1 MIETIDTWTTKAAGL
16 IGAAIAAVYIGGTR
30 AQIALQVVSGTAAS
44 YYTAPWMARQL
55 AAPEG
60 MVGFLL
66 GLAAIFGAK
75 KIIAVVDGLDL
86 KSHLDAALSRL
97 SGKKVDSK
105 GEQ

>member
-44 YYTAPWMARQL
+44 YYMAPWLARQL

-66 GLAAIFGAK
+66 GLAAIFAAK
-75 KIIAVVDGLDL
+75 KLIGAVDGVDFRA
-86 KSHLDAALSRL
+86 HIDAALSRI
-97 SGKKVDSK
+97 SGKK
-105 GEQ
+105 EQ